1 MNIYPK
7 NKISVFE
14 VKKFIV
20 IFYIVG
26 TLGFLIPFTK
36 DFFIAITPFALIL
49 STYLLAIYH
58 EKYTKKIVFVFL
70 LIYLLGF
77 LVELI
82 GVNTGLI
89 FGDYKYGSGL
99 GFKIFGT
106 PLLIGI
112 NWLFLTYTSVSI
124 LSSFKLNSVLTVIF
138 APFLMLIYDI
148 VLEQVAPKM
157 DMWDWQNAS
166 VPIANYIAWYLI
178 ALVFAGF
185 LKVFK
190 INTENPMSKILLLSQ
205 FVFLFFLMLFF
216 KIQA

>member
-1 MNIYPK
+1 M
-7 NKISVFE
+7 
-14 VKKFIV
+14 
-20 IFYIVG
+20 
-26 TLGFLIPFTK
+26 
-36 DFFIAITPFALIL
+36 
-49 STYLLAIYH
+49 
-58 EKYTKKIVFVFL
+58 
-70 LIYLLGF
+70 
-77 LVELI
+77 ELI

-148 VLEQVAPKM
+148 VLEQVAPNMVMCDLQKVT
-157 DMWDWQNAS
+157 